1 MVPCGQAGAA
11 QPRRTGRQGGS
22 APRRDPRQ
30 VALAWPLQR
39 SPGIPPIPG
48 TTSVA
53 HLEENVAAASLI
65 SAAAADGRDDRRRKL
80 FRARCARPEPQADR
94 PSDSPRD
101 PAGTLTSSAGWC
113 GG

>member
-1 MVPCGQAGAA
+1 MGRPEQLSPGGPVARAAVRHGA
-11 QPRRTGRQGGS
+11 T
-22 APRRDPRQ
+22 PRQ